1 MLGPG
6 GPRAFSARAGGAGVY
21 RRNYRAAAGMRVHD
35 PASKTRFIHHIVPGP
50 MPPVAGVN
58 MQASIES
65 TGNLERRLT
74 FSLPEDRLQTHISGR
89 LGEIARTTR
98 IKGFRPGKV
107 PAKVIEQRFGQQVR
121 SEAVDGLLRETFD
134 AALREH
140 ELRIAGTPRIDK
152 GEGELSFV
160 ATVELVPDFGD
171 VDVSKLTV
179 VRHSAEINDADIDQM
194 ITNLREQRRSW
205 SPVTRGAQDGD
216 LVALET
222 WSQAGEE
229 RLPAEGTEKG
239 SVIVG
244 QGMMFEQ
251 IEQGLVGLTAGE
263 EKTLDVEFP
272 ADWRVPALAGKQVK
286 VTVKAVDVSA
296 PVLPEVDAE
305 FIKSF
310 GVKGGDVEQF
320 RKDIR
325 ANLERELKG
334 ALMNRLRR
342 EVGEQLI
349 AAYASVEM
357 PPRLVENEAR
367 AMLDQQ
373 LEQIRRSGR
382 NPGDVPADAHEGF
395 KDAAAKRVLV
405 GLLVGE
411 VARRN
416 DLRLDPKRLNETMRL
431 IASTYEEPEQVIE
444 MYRNDP
450 QLMSG
455 LQNRVMEEQV
465 IDWIAER
472 AQHTE
477 EKLSFQDAIR
487 Q

>member
-1 MLGPG
+1 
-6 GPRAFSARAGGAGVY
+6 
-21 RRNYRAAAGMRVHD
+21 
-35 PASKTRFIHHIVPGP
+35 
-50 MPPVAGVN
+50 

-89 LGEIARTTR
+89 LGEIARTAR

-134 AALREH
+134 AAIREH
-140 ELRIAGTPRIDK
+140 ELRIAGAPRIDK
-152 GEGELSFV
+152 GDDGEFSFV

-171 VDVSKLTV
+171 VDVAKLTV
-179 VRHSAEINDADIDQM
+179 VRHTAEINDADIDQM

-222 WSQAGEE
+222 WSQAGDE

-239 SVIVG
+239 SVVVG

-251 IEQGLVGLTAGE
+251 IEQGLVGLAKGE

-286 VTVKAVDVSA
+286 VTVKAVDVSE
-296 PVLPEVDAE
+296 PVLPEVDGD

-320 RKDIR
+320 RTDIR

-334 ALMNRLRR
+334 ALMNRLRK

-357 PPRLVENEAR
+357 PPRLVDNEAR
-367 AMLDQQ
+367 AMLAQQ
-373 LEQIRRSGR
+373 VEQIRRSGR
-382 NPGDVPADAHEGF
+382 NPGEIPADAHEGF

-477 EKLSFQDAIR
+477 QSLSFQDAIR